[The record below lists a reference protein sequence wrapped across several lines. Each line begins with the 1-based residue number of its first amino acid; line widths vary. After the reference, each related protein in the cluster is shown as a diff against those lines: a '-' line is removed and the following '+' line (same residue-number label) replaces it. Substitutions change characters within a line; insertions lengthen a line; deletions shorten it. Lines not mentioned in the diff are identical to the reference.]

1 MSHEQKDD
9 APLLSV
15 FGGKLTTYRK
25 LAESAVAH
33 LQPFFSNMNK
43 PWTEKALL
51 PGAEN
56 LVSVERLIQKIMQ
69 SIEDAPF
76 QLASRWAHAYGSRVW
91 KFINGITVMEELG
104 EDFGHGLFAKE
115 VDYLVDQEWARTSQ
129 DILWRRT
136 KLGYQFSDDQIQLL
150 DQYLSKLLVK
160 RSQDSAA

>member
-1 MSHEQKDD
+1 
-9 APLLSV
+9 
-15 FGGKLTTYRK
+15 
-25 LAESAVAH
+25 
-33 LQPFFSNMNK
+33 
-43 PWTEKALL
+43 
-51 PGAEN
+51 
-56 LVSVERLIQKIMQ
+56 MQ
-69 SIEDAPF
+69 SIEDVPF

-91 KFINGITVMEELG
+91 KFINGITAMDELG
-104 EDFGHGLFAKE
+104 EDFGHSLFAKE